1 MKKLFA
7 LLLAV
12 TIMLAGIGSYCL
24 AGTETE
30 VSIWLDGEK
39 VVFPDAQPIH
49 TGTRVLVPV
58 RGFFEKIGVT
68 VDWNS
73 ANRMVI
79 IKDDS
84 REIMMEVGN
93 RAVLNNGAVE
103 YLDCSVIIRDNRAFI
118 PIRYI
123 SESFGYKVEWDRKT
137 KSVHVTR
144 TPGAGVPEDTDI
156 LPTIGDLESFYHLL
170 KYNGYM
176 SEYLYYYDYG
186 PDIRIQPGGQ
196 TEPAASDSVASA
208 PAAADEAE
216 KPGSSAGADHSGT
229 NVQVEGVDEG
239 DLIKTDGKYIYISG
253 NNELKIIDADPQDLR
268 IVSRIP
274 FKGRVSEIYIN
285 QDKLVLIIGDSWYE
299 YKAPSSREQLLL
311 ERIAGY
317 LRITSTNVK
326 VYDISDRTK
335 PVLVSDKEY
344 EGRYLSSRLIGD
356 DLYIVTNSAVRFFSY
371 YSSNYLMEMLA
382 TNDKEQFVAEL
393 KKDAAEERYILQQ
406 TGARNSGELFDD
418 LRSLIGHYV
427 TPRLVDNQTGEVSEI
442 SLKDIY
448 YFRDMVSPYY
458 MITVGLDLDSGRED
472 IKTYLGSSGSMY
484 VSQDHMYTAVSAYE
498 YNALKS
504 RVTGYPSY
512 DYLTTVYRFGLNGGR
527 IVYEAKG
534 RVPGEILNQFSMD
547 EYNGIFRIATTTR
560 ETFGTTVNNV
570 YMLDENLDITGRLE
584 GIAQGERI
592 YSTRF
597 AGERIYMVTFRQI
610 DPFFVIDAS
619 DPAKPAVLGYL
630 KIPGFSTYM
639 HILDKDHVL
648 GFGYDTDETG
658 GWGPVT
664 TGFKLSLF
672 DVSDVSNPVEAKKE
686 VIGQKAES
694 LLASDHKALMIS
706 LDKGIMGFPVNYL
719 NTDTDSDLDYFA
731 GYYLYNISRDDFKYR
746 GRVTHAPDGASMYEI
761 RNDDFIYRGFYIGD
775 NLYTVSGGQLQ
786 VHDLGTL
793 VKKGSLSLR

>member
-1 MKKLFA
+1 MKKLFT
-7 LLLAV
+7 LLLAAA
-12 TIMLAGIGSYCL
+12 IMLAGAGGYCS
-24 AGTETE
+24 AGAETV
-30 VSIWLDGEK
+30 VSVWLDGEK
-39 VVFPDAQPIH
+39 IAFPDAQPVH

-73 ANRMVI
+73 ANRIVI

-84 REIMMEVGN
+84 REIMMEAGN

-103 YLDCSVIIRDNRAFI
+103 YLDCSVIIRGNRAFI

-123 SESFGYKVEWDRKT
+123 SENFGYKVEWDGKT
-137 KSVHVTR
+137 KSVHVTK
-144 TPGAGVPEDTDI
+144 PPAAAGVSEETDE
-156 LPTIGDLESFYHLL
+156 LPTIGDLESFYQLL
-170 KYNGYM
+170 KYNSYM
-176 SEYLYYYDYG
+176 SDYLRYYDYG
-186 PDIRIQPGGQ
+186 PDIQIRPGVKN
-196 TEPAASDSVASA
+196 EPDAWDSATAA
-208 PAAADEAE
+208 PAPADSAE
-216 KPGSSAGADHSGT
+216 KPASSAGSDYSGT

-253 NNELKIIDADPQDLR
+253 NNELKIINADPQDLR

-285 QDKLVLIIGDSWYE
+285 QDKLVLIIGDSSFE
-299 YKAPSSREQLLL
+299 YKARSSREQLLL
-311 ERIAGY
+311 DSISGY

-326 VYDISDRTK
+326 VYDISDRAK

-371 YSSNYLMEMLA
+371 YSSNDLMEMLA
-382 TNDKEQFVAEL
+382 TNNKEQFVAEL
-393 KKDAAEERYILQQ
+393 KKDAAEERYVLQQ
-406 TGARNSGELFDD
+406 TGAKNSGELFDD
-418 LRSLIGHYV
+418 LRGLIENYV
-427 TPRLVDNQTGEVSEI
+427 TPRLVDNRTGEVREI

-448 YFRDMVSPYY
+448 YFRDMVRPNY
-458 MITVGLDLDSGRED
+458 MITVGLDLASGRED

-498 YNALKS
+498 YNVLKS
-504 RVTGYPSY
+504 RVTGYPFY
-512 DYLTTVYRFGLNGGR
+512 DYLTTVYRFGLDGGR

-534 RVPGEILNQFSMD
+534 RVPGQILNQFSMD
-547 EYNGIFRIATTTR
+547 EYNGIFRIATTTS
-560 ETFGTTVNNV
+560 ETFGTTGNNV
-570 YMLDENLDITGRLE
+570 YTLDENLDIIGRLE

-630 KIPGFSTYM
+630 KIPGYSTYM

-648 GFGYDTDETG
+648 GFGYETDETG
-658 GWGPVT
+658 GWGTVT

-719 NTDTDSDLDYFA
+719 DTDSDYFA

-746 GRVTHAPDGASMYEI
+746 GRVTHVPDGASMYEI

-775 NLYTVSGGQLQ
+775 DLYTLSDGQLQ